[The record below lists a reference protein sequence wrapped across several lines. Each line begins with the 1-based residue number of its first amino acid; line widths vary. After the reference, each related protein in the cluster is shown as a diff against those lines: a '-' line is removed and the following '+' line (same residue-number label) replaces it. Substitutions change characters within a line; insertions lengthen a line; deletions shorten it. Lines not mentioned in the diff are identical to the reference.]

1 MTAFGIVGQPWGR
14 QQKDRA
20 SPVTPVSLWALA
32 GEGRG
37 FLLPVGGLTKIT
49 KNTV

>member
-1 MTAFGIVGQPWGR
+1 NVTAFGIVGQPWGR

-32 GEGRG
+32 GKGRG
-37 FLLPVGGLTKIT
+37 FLLPGAL
-49 KNTV
+49 